1 MAILLLPM
9 VSFATK
15 EKQER
20 FFSLL
25 QSVAE
30 ESWTDEPGCLGYCW
44 LVSAVPAELR
54 VCGFEL
60 YANPAALTETH
71 RAGTAYRRF
80 KTALM
85 QEELAPPP
93 TRDDLRFWCPLQEH
107 SPELN
112 KSPGED
118 TPLTFLVSRYQ
129 LDSSE
134 RREALLKDLEREHR
148 EAQST
153 TSATRIVATAPD
165 SYDVVMVHIAHST
178 ALDDLRCK
186 MIEEQLKYVNEDASM
201 VGRVFTYAV
210 SQDARHGGARDL
222 PSVAN
227 ICSLIS
233 SWKFSE
239 RKLKRSLRRRMDV
252 NINEVRGTGGESI
265 DVMGAVS
272 SARVPRLNPRPPAH
286 SLGFPELV
294 IR

>member
-1 MAILLLPM
+1 M
-9 VSFATK
+9 
-15 EKQER
+15 
-20 FFSLL
+20 
-25 QSVAE
+25 AE

-60 YANPAALTETH
+60 YSNPAALTEVH

-93 TRDDLRFWCPLQEH
+93 TRDDLRFWCPLQDP

-129 LDSSE
+129 LDSPE
-134 RREALLKDLEREHR
+134 RREALLKDLESEHR

-178 ALDDLRCK
+178 ALDDLYCK
-186 MIEEQLKYVNEDASM
+186 KIEEQLRYVTRMLPLSAGSLLMRSHRMRDMGVPEICHLWQTS
-201 VGRVFTYAV
+201 TV
-210 SQDARHGGARDL
+210 S
-222 PSVAN
+222 
-227 ICSLIS
+227 
-233 SWKFSE
+233 F
-239 RKLKRSLRRRMDV
+239 LRG
-252 NINEVRGTGGESI
+252 N
-265 DVMGAVS
+265 
-272 SARVPRLNPRPPAH
+272 SARE
-286 SLGFPELV
+286 S
-294 IR
+294 